1 MDISQQDDLQ
11 RNNPAP
17 FGFGQTDEIE
27 VDLASPWERM
37 GAVLLNYVFTFLSFV
52 PLIAVSVMMGEK
64 TKFQDMGAA
73 LMLTM
78 ALTALLVPAWQIYQ
92 LVILSKHGHTFG
104 KKLLRLKVIK
114 TDGSHAGFVGAFL
127 LREVVYQLGLM
138 LVGGIF
144 GFFLSAAGVIRGFEQ
159 GYDVGTAIGW
169 LFTLACVI
177 MMFAHK
183 ERRTLQDLL
192 ADTVVVK
199 LPR

>member
-27 VDLASPWERM
+27 VDLASPWERI
-37 GAVLLNYVFTFLSFV
+37 GAVLLNNIFS
-52 PLIAVSVMMGEK
+52 
-64 TKFQDMGAA
+64 
-73 LMLTM
+73 
-78 ALTALLVPAWQIYQ
+78 ALTYAPIVVWAFAVFFKEGSDSKMSKMGDGEAGILFLLFLIPLAFQIYQ
-92 LVILSKHGHTFG
+92 LVILSKHGHTLG

-127 LREVVYQLGLM
+127 LREVVYYIGLFIVALICFLLLGEKAGEAASNIIYWLLS
-138 LVGGIF
+138 LVCI
-144 GFFLSAAGVIRGFEQ
+144 
-159 GYDVGTAIGW
+159 
-169 LFTLACVI
+169 I

-192 ADTVVVK
+192 AGTVVVK

>member
-37 GAVLLNYVFTFLSFV
+37 GAVVLNNIFSGLTYAPFFVWAWITAFLKEGGDSKMSKMEGVEVSMLFLLLLI
-52 PLIAVSVMMGEK
+52 PLA
-64 TKFQDMGAA
+64 F
-73 LMLTM
+73 
-78 ALTALLVPAWQIYQ
+78 QIYQ
-92 LVILSKHGHTFG
+92 LVILSKHGHTLG

-114 TDGSHAGFVGAFL
+114 TDGSHAGFIGAFL
-127 LREVVYQLGLM
+127 LREVVYYI
-138 LVGGIF
+138 GIF
-144 GFFLSAAGVIRGFEQ
+144 IVMLICSLPWDDKVGNVVASAVYWLLS
-159 GYDVGTAIGW
+159 
-169 LFTLACVI
+169 LACII

-192 ADTVVVK
+192 AGTVVVK